1 MIEGTPTPAP
11 RRQRKGPRPKHIP
24 VRTCAVCRD
33 QSTKRALTRIVRQ
46 PDGQVVVDLTGRLNG
61 RGTYICDKPNC
72 RDLAA
77 NSEVL
82 AKALNATI
90 TPELR
95 EELRQKIR
103 ETTEQVDLAAS
114 DDIEVNI

>member
-1 MIEGTPTPAP
+1 VIDGTPPPAP
-11 RRQRKGPRPKHIP
+11 KRQRKGPRPKHIP

-46 PDGQVVVDLTGRLNG
+46 PDGQVIVDLTGRLNG
-61 RGTYICDKPNC
+61 RGTYICDKPKC
-72 RDLAA
+72 REIAA

-95 EELRQKIR
+95 EQLRQMSR
-103 ETTEQVDLAAS
+103 ESTLSVESAATENS
-114 DDIEVNI
+114 EVTE